1 MNHPV
6 PNAQLGSAGGFHYPQ
21 KRPQRRSATG
31 GLSVRRPPLG
41 GAARCVSYEMGL
53 TLIELM
59 AVAAILAVLVGVALP
74 AFNGYA
80 QRAHRSEAQSD
91 LLACALGMERW
102 ASSRFSYRGAAD
114 ADGDGLADSDGGP
127 VAEEICAPRSAV
139 EGRYEVRVVGGVDG
153 FQLSAHPQ
161 PGGAMGGDGFL
172 SLDEAGNRGWDRNND
187 GQVAAAEQGWS
198 G

>member
-1 MNHPV
+1 MNRQV
-6 PNAQLGSAGGFHYPQ
+6 QSIQLGSARGIHSQARFQPGSAMGIPPVRQPQ
-21 KRPQRRSATG
+21 PEN
-31 GLSVRRPPLG
+31 
-41 GAARCVSYEMGL
+41 AAECAPHESGL

-74 AFNGYA
+74 AFNGYS
-80 QRAHRSEAQSD
+80 QRTYRSEAQGD

-114 ADGDGLADSDGGP
+114 SDGDGVADSDGGA
-127 VAEEICAPRSAV
+127 VSEQICAPRSTA

-153 FQLSAHPQ
+153 FQLSAHPL
-161 PGGAMGGDGFL
+161 PGTAMAGDGFL

-187 GQVAAAEQGWS
+187 AQITAAEEDWS